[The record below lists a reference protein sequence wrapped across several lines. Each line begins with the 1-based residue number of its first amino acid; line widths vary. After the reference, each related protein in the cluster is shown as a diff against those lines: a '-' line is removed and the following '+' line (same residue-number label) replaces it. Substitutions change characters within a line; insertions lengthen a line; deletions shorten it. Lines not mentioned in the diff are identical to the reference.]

1 MKPSLAA
8 SLVAEGASLRGDFS
22 FVEEVLVAGTVN
34 GSVIYSGDEHGIV
47 KILDGGSLTGEI
59 NSPTVEIFGRVEAS
73 ITSSHNVTFGPNA
86 HFTGTVQYR
95 KLSVCAGAIINGAL
109 IPLVKPDNDA
119 SQVSQGIE
127 QAKLPR

>member
-8 SLVAEGASLRGDFS
+8 SLVAEGTSFSGDFN

-34 GSVIYSGDEHGIV
+34 GSVNHSGDEHGIV

-59 NSPTVEIFGRVEAS
+59 NSPTIEIFGKVEAT
-73 ITSSHNVTFGPNA
+73 IMSSQNVTFGPNA

-109 IPLVKPDNDA
+109 IPLVKSDDA
-119 SQVSQGIE
+119 SSQVG
-127 QAKLPR
+127 